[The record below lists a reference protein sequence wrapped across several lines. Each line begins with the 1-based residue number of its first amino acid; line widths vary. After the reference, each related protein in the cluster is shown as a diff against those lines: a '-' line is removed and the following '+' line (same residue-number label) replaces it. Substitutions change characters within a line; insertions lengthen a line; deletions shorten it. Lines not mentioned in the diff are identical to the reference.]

1 MSRNRKILG
10 AFFLAFVLSSCGL
23 FKKKNKCV
31 SCPTWD
37 EIEIGAEVELECE
50 SE

>member
-1 MSRNRKILG
+1 MKRNRKFLGIIIL
-10 AFFLAFVLSSCGL
+10 AIAMSSCGL

-37 EIEIGAEVELECE
+37 EVEIGAECE
-50 SE
+50 AE